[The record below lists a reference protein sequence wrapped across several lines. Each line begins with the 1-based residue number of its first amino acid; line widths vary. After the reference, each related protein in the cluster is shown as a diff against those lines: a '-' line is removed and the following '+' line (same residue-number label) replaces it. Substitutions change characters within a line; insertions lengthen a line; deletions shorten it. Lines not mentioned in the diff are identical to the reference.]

1 MVFAALFEQFFPS
14 HRGLTRDQESIRSGN
29 DVLVWQ
35 RQQNITHRSQT
46 DIIEGQTQQ
55 QHALTDIEQEQQQQQ
70 QQYDTTAAATR
81 QKRKRC
87 RATKCLASFAADFDV
102 FTDWVFYAHCC
113 SLDRS
118 YRSDYEEG
126 QNKYSTPYLIP
137 PILLNLI
144 LVSCI
149 LGTIMWCILATDGAI
164 ASPVLRRLGY
174 DKLCM
179 GHVLFACVLVEDIP
193 QVVLTFLV
201 EDYFEEGGQFNNYA
215 LINVIASLYDTLIKL
230 AEAFDERADVVET
243 GHWCKESIKAHKMEV
258 TCIVPIP
265 EDDDDDDDNY
275 DDEEVNAVVDE
286 ISSSPSFAMA
296 AESAAKFKKTV
307 KSFVSRMHISSSTA
321 SSPFQQSK
329 RKSLLEQAQEI
340 VSETKLP
347 PVQFL
352 SASKDDKIRLWD
364 TSANIIGRT
373 GRRCSQTY
381 RGHQGGVSC
390 IVFVGKFKRNMSLSS
405 SSSPIAQQTKQT
417 IHHKCDNIGLKKDLF
432 FLSGGYD
439 GTTKLWNTAT
449 SNCVQ
454 TYNTTTI
461 NHNDE
466 QIEVTCI
473 ALLGINETPLKKV
486 YFVNGYSS
494 GKARMWD
501 IWSGECLAVFEGHS
515 SCTGTIHSI
524 CSMDD
529 SRHFVTASMDGTIK
543 MWDGYNIT
551 KESTIEEGDSSST
564 LYQTKKIS
572 EKTFIGHAGA
582 VLSVECVSPGLV
594 ILSGSEDRTA
604 RLWGVESG
612 ACLRIFAGHS
622 KAVTS
627 VAVVDQV
634 TFLTGSKDTT
644 IKVWD
649 AMSAS
654 CIRTYKGHT
663 GGVTTVSTTSQSGTF
678 ISASEDLNIR
688 LWVFS
693 AILPNINN
701 NNGEDD
707 GGTLNE
713 ILGVDN
719 DAPLSCITCQDQ
731 L

>member
-1 MVFAALFEQFFPS
+1 MVLAALYEQLFPS
-14 HRGLTRDQESIRSGN
+14 ARGLTRDQESILAGN

-35 RQQNITHRSQT
+35 RQNITESR
-46 DIIEGQTQQ
+46 QTQQ
-55 QHALTDIEQEQQQQQ
+55 QYILTDDSISRQSSKQTKIEQHQEYQQQSD
-70 QQYDTTAAATR
+70 QYDTAAAATR

-102 FTDWVFYAHCC
+102 ITDWVFYIHCC
-113 SLDRS
+113 GLDRS

-137 PILLNLI
+137 PVLLNLI
-144 LVSCI
+144 LISCI
-149 LGTIMWCILATDGAI
+149 LGTMMWLILATDGAI
-164 ASPVLRRLGY
+164 ASPLLRRLGY

-179 GHVLFACVLVEDIP
+179 GHVLFACVLVEDVP

-201 EDYFEEGGQFNNYA
+201 EDYFEEGGEFNNYA

-230 AEAFDERADVVET
+230 AEAFDERTDVVET
-243 GHWCKESIKAHKMEV
+243 GCWCKESITAHKKEV

-265 EDDDDDDDNY
+265 EDDDDDDDY
-275 DDEEVNAVVDE
+275 DDEDVHIEVDA
-286 ISSSPSFAMA
+286 ISASPSFAMA
-296 AESAAKFKKTV
+296 AESAAQFKKNV
-307 KSFVSRMHISSSTA
+307 ESFVSRMHISSTTL
-321 SSPFQQSK
+321 SPIKQKSK
-329 RKSLLEQAQEI
+329 RKSLLKEAKEI

-373 GRRCSQTY
+373 GHGCSQTY

-390 IVFVGKFKRNMSLSS
+390 MVFVGKFRRNM
-405 SSSPIAQQTKQT
+405 
-417 IHHKCDNIGLKKDLF
+417 GLKTDLF

-449 SNCVQ
+449 PNCVQ
-454 TYNTTTI
+454 TYNTTI

-466 QIEVTCI
+466 QIEVTSI
-473 ALLGINETPLKKV
+473 ALLGINETPLKKDF
-486 YFVNGYSS
+486 FVNGYSS
-494 GKARMWD
+494 GKARLWD
-501 IWSGECLAVFEGHS
+501 IWSGECLVVFEGHS
-515 SCTGTIHSI
+515 SSFGTIHSI
-524 CSMDD
+524 CSMND

-543 MWDGYNIT
+543 MWDGYNMT

-604 RLWGVESG
+604 RLWSVESG
-612 ACLRIFAGHS
+612 ACLRIFVGHS
-622 KAVTS
+622 KAVTT

-663 GGVTTVSTTSQSGTF
+663 GAVTSVSTTSQSGTF
-678 ISASEDLNIR
+678 ISASEDLTVK

-693 AILPNINN
+693 AILPNLNN
-701 NNGEDD
+701 KNGEED

-719 DAPLSCITCQDQ
+719 DAPLSFITCQDQ
-731 L
+731 